1 MTARLTHLQEL
12 ESEAIHVMPN
22 DTVGAGMIC

>member
-12 ESEAIHVMPN
+12 ESEAIHVMPMPN
-22 DTVGAGMIC
+22 DTVGARG